1 MMKDKEKTKKKLT
14 EQYADIADYKKT
26 EGSEKEY
33 IYEIKFLAD
42 TAMDFVEF
50 PLEKDIFQ
58 YIGEK
63 VQEII
68 GDAVIYVNEFDK
80 EKDGFV
86 VRYLKGFGKD
96 IKKTLAIVGKD
107 PTKMVYKIGGS
118 EMSGQKSIVS
128 AEEGR
133 AILLSGK
140 LTKWPGGFTE
150 LSSRYF
156 AKSVSQILEKV
167 FSLGEVYMIGLSRK
181 GEILGEVVILLRG
194 QNEIKNPD
202 FIETFVKQS
211 AIALQQKKAEEA
223 LRQSRQE
230 FISIFR
236 DNPEAIVYIDEKG
249 NILDINLRFSEL
261 FGYSLKEIKG
271 KNINSGIIHPSE
283 KIEEGE
289 DIDNKA
295 SSKGYVNFETI
306 RKKKDGTLF
315 PVSLSGSPVIVDG
328 KSRGIIGMF
337 VDITERKNTEEQL
350 KESFKKLQKTM
361 EDSIEAISLVTEARD
376 AYTAGHQRKVSK
388 LAVALAE
395 EMGFPKDRVEGIKI
409 AALIHDVGKI
419 NLPAEILSKPGKLS
433 EIEFNLIKNHSQIG
447 YDILKKIDFLWPV
460 ADIVLQ
466 HHEKVN
472 GSGYP
477 RGLKGGGILLEARII
492 CVADVVEAMSS
503 DRPYRPS
510 FGIDKAVEEISKNKA
525 THYDSKVVD
534 ACLKIFKKK
543 VNLKLNS
550 IIAELS
556 YPIEWI
562 KR

>member
-1 MMKDKEKTKKKLT
+1 MMKDKKKIKKKFIGQDT
-14 EQYADIADYKKT
+14 DITDYKKT
-26 EGSEKEY
+26 EESEREY
-33 IYEIKFLAD
+33 ISEMEFLAD

-68 GDAVIYVNEFDK
+68 GDTVIYVNEFDK

-86 VRYLKGFGKD
+86 VRYLEGFGNNL
-96 IKKTLAIVGKD
+96 KKILSIAGKD
-107 PTKMVYKIGGS
+107 PTKMVYKIGGLEIS
-118 EMSGQKSIVS
+118 KQKSKIS

-133 AILLSGK
+133 EILFSGK

-150 LSSRYF
+150 LSSRYTT
-156 AKSVSQILEKV
+156 KSVSQIVKKL
-167 FSLGEVYMIGLSRK
+167 FNLNEVYMIGLSRK
-181 GEILGEVVILLRG
+181 GEILGEIVILLRG
-194 QNEIKNPD
+194 QNKIKNTD
-202 FIETFVKQS
+202 LIETFIKQA
-211 AIALQQKKAEEA
+211 AIALQQKKAEES
-223 LRQSRQE
+223 LRQSQQK

-236 DNPEAIVYIDEKG
+236 NNPEGIVYVDEKG
-249 NILDINLRFSEL
+249 DILDINLRFSEL

-271 KNINSGIIHPSE
+271 KNINSGIIHPPE
-283 KIEEGE
+283 KIEEGK
-289 DIDNKA
+289 DIDSKTLL
-295 SSKGYVNFETI
+295 KGYINFETI

-315 PVSLSGSPVIVDG
+315 PVSISGSPVVVDG
-328 KSRGIIGMF
+328 KPRGIIGMF
-337 VDITERKNTEEQL
+337 ADITERKKNEEQL

-361 EDSIEAISLVTEARD
+361 EDSIYAISMITEARD

-395 EMGFPKDRVEGIKI
+395 EMGFTQNRVEGIKI

-433 EIEFNLIKNHSQIG
+433 EIEFSLIKNHSKIG
-447 YDILKKIDFLWPV
+447 YDILKKVDFLWPV
-460 ADIVLQ
+460 AEIVYQ

-477 RGLKGGGILLEARII
+477 RGLKGDEILLEAKII

-503 DRPYRPS
+503 HRPYRPAL
-510 FGIDKAVEEISKNKA
+510 GIDVALEEISKNKGIL
-525 THYDSKVVD
+525 YEPEIVD
-534 ACLKIFKKK
+534 VCLRLFK
-543 VNLKLNS
+543 
-550 IIAELS
+550 E
-556 YPIEWI
+556 
-562 KR
+562 KRFKFE

>member
-1 MMKDKEKTKKKLT
+1 MMKDKEKTKKKLI
-14 EQYADIADYKKT
+14 EQDTDITDCKKT
-26 EGSEKEY
+26 EASEKEY
-33 IYEIKFLAD
+33 ISEMKFLAD

-63 VQEII
+63 IQEIVGNAI
-68 GDAVIYVNEFDK
+68 VYVNEFDK
-80 EKDGFV
+80 ERDGFV
-86 VRYLKGFGKD
+86 VSYLGGFSGKM
-96 IKKTLAIVGKD
+96 KKVLSIIGKD
-107 PTKMVYKIGGS
+107 PTKMVYKISGS
-118 EMSGQKSIVS
+118 EISGEKSRVS
-128 AEEGR
+128 VKEGK

-150 LSSRYF
+150 MSSRYIP
-156 AKSVSQILEKV
+156 KSASRIIKKL
-167 FSLGEVYMIGLSRK
+167 FNLGEVYMIGLSRK

-194 QNEIKNPD
+194 QNETKNPD
-202 FIETFVKQS
+202 FIETFIKQA

-223 LRQSRQE
+223 LRQSQQE

-236 DNPEAIVYIDEKG
+236 DNPEAIVYVDEKG
-249 NILDINLRFSEL
+249 TILDINLRFSEL

-271 KNINSGIIHPSE
+271 KNINSGIIHPPD
-283 KIEEGE
+283 KIEEGK

-315 PVSLSGSPVIVDG
+315 PVSMSGSPVVVDG
-328 KSRGIIGMF
+328 NPRGIIGMF
-337 VDITERKNTEEQL
+337 IDITKRKKTEEQL

-376 AYTAGHQRKVSK
+376 AYTAGHQRRVTK
-388 LAVALAE
+388 LAVAVAKD
-395 EMGFPKDRVEGIKI
+395 MGFPQDKIEGIKI

-447 YDILKKIDFLWPV
+447 YDILKKIDFLWPI
-460 ADIVLQ
+460 AEIVLQ
-466 HHEKVN
+466 HHEKIN

-477 RGLKGGGILLEARII
+477 RGLKGDEILLEARII

-503 DRPYRPS
+503 HRPYRPAL
-510 FGIDKAVEEISKNKA
+510 GIDAALNEINKNKGIL
-525 THYDSKVVD
+525 YDPEVVD
-534 ACLKIFKKK
+534 VCLRLFKEKGFK
-543 VNLKLNS
+543 FES
-550 IIAELS
+550 
-556 YPIEWI
+556 
-562 KR
+562 